1 MGNYAVPE
9 SIRAYRP
16 KGTIIKK
23 IAGHFYVYE
32 YSKEKTIDGKW
43 RNKSGRLIGSI
54 VEGQGYIPNSNL
66 LCDAEISTVEFG
78 DYAGYGFKKG
88 QQRDNMEM
96 SSLRSDMA
104 LQDSRQDRRTWM
116 PCVLRRA
123 TCEGYK

>member
-78 DYAGYGFKKG
+78 DYAV
-88 QQRDNMEM
+88 
-96 SSLRSDMA
+96 SLA
-104 LQDSRQDRRTWM
+104 NSRKTLSLLESCFNKTDAIRIYAMLVW
-116 PCVLRRA
+116 
-123 TCEGYK
+123 